1 LVEECDTKGKNKNKK
16 CLYGFERRKV
26 YHELIKAWQ
35 YYYNLS
41 KEEMLDKKKESHYKR
56 IINNLQDKLRK
67 PITQF
72 SLFEVFGLYFYKLN
86 PELFKEGIAND
97 SVEKVII
104 KTIGILESGMRLDL
118 RPNMVEEIIRS
129 DYAMQGYVKG
139 VSTGGT

>member
-1 LVEECDTKGKNKNKK
+1 
-16 CLYGFERRKV
+16 
-26 YHELIKAWQ
+26 
-35 YYYNLS
+35 
-41 KEEMLDKKKESHYKR
+41 MLDKKKESHYKR